1 MDMEGEK
8 EKELVSNRIAKKSL
22 VHRSVTGCE
31 NLILS
36 DDRACAGIGGN
47 GHVQARV
54 HASGG
59 GDQSDQVSESD
70 SELGTTQQRA
80 GVGEMKIAVQE
91 YSAAAVEGRN
101 QF

>member
-8 EKELVSNRIAKKSL
+8 EKELVSNRIAKKS
-22 VHRSVTGCE
+22 SVTGCK

-36 DDRACAGIGGN
+36 DDRACAGVGGN

-70 SELGTTQQRA
+70 SELGTTQQRD
-80 GVGEMKIAVQE
+80 GVGEMTITVQE
-91 YSAAAVEGRN
+91 YSAAAVGGRN